1 MSRVSKSHV
10 LSRCRKQAKGFSLV
24 EVLVVVLIIL
34 VIAAISLPHF
44 NRARMMANEASAVAS
59 IRAVQDAEAMYS
71 STYPQIGFAGRLSD
85 LGSHGTDC
93 KSPSKTNA
101 CLITDDLLVSGLKS
115 GYTFDLVGDGN
126 IPDHSYTLTATPI
139 SADATGRCAFVGDQT
154 GQIQTLTSNKSGHFA
169 ASGGGC
175 GS

>member
-1 MSRVSKSHV
+1 M
-10 LSRCRKQAKGFSLV
+10 V

-34 VIAAISLPHF
+34 VITAISLPHF

-71 STYPQIGFAGRLSD
+71 STYPQVGFAGRLSD
-85 LGSHGTDC
+85 LGNRGTDC

-101 CLITDDLLVSGLKS
+101 CLIMDDLLVSGLKS

-154 GQIQTLTSNKSGHFA
+154 GQIQTLTSTNHGGHFVVS
-169 ASGGGC
+169 SGGGC